1 MAKKE
6 KQLDLLQTEEGI
18 LWLKRWFEDA
28 LAKNLELYRVSA
40 PIFVSAD
47 SGIQDNLNGIEKPV
61 AFTVPQIG
69 TQRFEIV
76 HSLAKWKRMALARYG
91 IPQGKGLYTDM
102 NALRPD
108 EGTLRSG
115 IHSVYVDQW
124 DWEKAI
130 CAEQRTPAFLKQTVR
145 KIYRAILTTE
155 KKVCARFGLVPFL
168 PASVHF
174 VHAEELLKKYPKKS
188 VKEREDA
195 IAKEH
200 GAVFIIGIGG
210 KLSDGT
216 IHDGRAPD
224 YDDWST
230 PTGTGRQGLNGD
242 LVVWN
247 PFLGR
252 AFELS
257 SMGIRVDKAA
267 LKRQLQERGCND
279 RLKLMWHKTLMA
291 DGMPLSIGGGIGQS
305 RLSMLLLHKRH
316 IGEVQASA
324 WPAIVVKECES
335 GGMQLL

>member
-28 LAKNLELYRVSA
+28 LAKNLDLYRVSA
-40 PIFVSAD
+40 PIFVAAD
-47 SGIQDNLNGIEKPV
+47 SGIQDNLNGTEKAV
-61 AFTVPQIG
+61 SFTVPEIG
-69 TQRFEIV
+69 SQRFEIV

-91 IPQGKGLYTDM
+91 IPLGQGLYTDM

-108 EGTLRSG
+108 EATLRSG
-115 IHSVYVDQW
+115 IHSIYVDQW
-124 DWEKAI
+124 DWEKSISA
-130 CAEQRTPAFLKQTVR
+130 AQRTETFLKGTVR
-145 KIYRAILTTE
+145 KIYRAILATE
-155 KKVCARFGLVPFL
+155 KKVCTRFGLVPFL
-168 PASVHF
+168 PSSIQF
-174 VHAEELLKKYPKKS
+174 IHAEELLKRYPKKD
-188 VKEREDA
+188 VKERENA
-195 IAKEH
+195 IAKEL
-200 GAVFIIGIGG
+200 GAVFIIGIGD

-230 PTGTGRQGLNGD
+230 PTGSGRAGLNGD

-257 SMGIRVDKAA
+257 SMGIRVDKKA
-267 LKRQLQERGCND
+267 LQRQLAERGCND

-316 IGEVQASA
+316 IGEVQSSA
-324 WPAIVVKECES
+324 WPSIVVRECEK